1 MSRDLDHHANMT
13 LKHECVDG
21 VNVTLSFFTYEA
33 NEITEKD
40 YIAAKMVND
49 IAASME
55 KNEKSPV
62 GFVRSS
68 NF

>member
-49 IAASME
+49 IASKHGE
-55 KNEKSPV
+55 K
-62 GFVRSS
+62 
-68 NF
+68 